1 MGVDWEKT
9 WEADLPIQES
19 FLQLQKFSIATVPHS
34 LQDYF
39 GPAGRGRI
47 MRLRS
52 FGENTRRIRRT
63 LVAGAMMEPLP

>member
-47 MRLRS
+47 MRLRYC
-52 FGENTRRIRRT
+52 TT
-63 LVAGAMMEPLP
+63 LPALCCCSAK